1 MKFNRQKIW
10 FFSMVGLMAVLSAY
24 YLLSEDVQQPID
36 APQVSAEQATDQVE
50 VSAGEVREVT
60 DEEVIKQLQQQG
72 GEDYFT
78 SYHLKQREQ
87 LARETE
93 KYMKIITD
101 PEASTQAVSSAMTAM
116 QQLEDRSEQTTEVQE
131 KLQQHFADAVIEQ
144 ENERWKVT
152 VQATELN
159 KEQAVH
165 IVQIV
170 TEELKIAPERVAV
183 QYRQ

>member
-10 FFSMVGLMAVLSAY
+10 FFSMLGLMMVLSAY

-36 APQVSAEQATDQVE
+36 APQVNSSQTPEQVE

-60 DEEVIKQLQQQG
+60 DEEVIKQLEQQG

-78 SYHLKQREQ
+78 SYHMKQRDE

-101 PEASTQAVSSAMTAM
+101 PEASTQAISSAMTAM
-116 QQLEDRSEQTTEVQE
+116 QQLEDRSEQVTELQE
-131 KLQQHFADAVIEQ
+131 KLQQHFSDVIIEQ
-144 ENERWKVT
+144 KNENLKVI
-152 VQATELN
+152 VQAGEL
-159 KEQAVH
+159 KRDQAVH
-165 IVQIV
+165 IVQMV
-170 TEELKIAPERVAV
+170 TESLKIAPERVSV